1 MEYYLGKVTS
11 KLIRSPFREDTKPT
25 CGFYYG
31 KTGRLYLHD
40 FGTNEH
46 FDCIEIVRRKFGL
59 GYIAALDKILSD
71 AKHFD
76 IETIAELNVNK
87 KLEYVVGNKN
97 FDYFH
102 TLGITD
108 KTLKKYGVHTA
119 RAIYVEED
127 LYWRS
132 TEKNPIFVYQF
143 PSGNFKV
150 YRPLS
155 KDSTKK

>member
-1 MEYYLGKVTS
+1 MGKITS
-11 KLIRSPFREDTKPT
+11 KLIRSPFREDSKPT

-40 FGTNEH
+40 FGTDEH
-46 FDCIEIVRRKFGL
+46 FDCIEIVRRKFGI
-59 GYIAALDKILSD
+59 GYIAALDRILED

-76 IETIAELNVNK
+76 VESIAELNANA
-87 KLEYVVGNKN
+87 KLEYIAGPPN
-97 FDYFH
+97 FEYFYK
-102 TLGITD
+102 LGISD
-108 KTLKKYGVHTA
+108 KTLKKYGVHNA

-143 PSGNFKV
+143 PSGTFKV